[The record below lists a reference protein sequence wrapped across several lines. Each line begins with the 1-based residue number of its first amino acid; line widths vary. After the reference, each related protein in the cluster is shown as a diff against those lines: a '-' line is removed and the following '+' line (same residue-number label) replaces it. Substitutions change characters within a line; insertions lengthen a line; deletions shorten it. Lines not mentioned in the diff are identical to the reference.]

1 MALHVYVGACMHA
14 SLLLLSLPPSL
25 PLPPSISPSPSPSFS
40 PTPHH
45 HPPPQIMISLP
56 VLFLSQEVLRNADRF
71 DPWAVN
77 KKGFSAVDLAR
88 DFNYPELADYIREK
102 LPGIIYY

>member
-1 MALHVYVGACMHA
+1 VHA
-14 SLLLLSLPPSL
+14 SLLLLSLPPFR
-25 PLPPSISPSPSPSFS
+25 SPSPPPLPASPPH
-40 PTPHH
+40 PTTTHTLYL
-45 HPPPQIMISLP
+45 ISLS
-56 VLFLSQEVLRNADRF
+56 VSFLSQEVLRNADRF

-102 LPGIIYY
+102 LPGIIYC

>member
-1 MALHVYVGACMHA
+1 MHA

-25 PLPPSISPSPSPSFS
+25 SPSLPLPLPPH
-40 PTPHH
+40 PTTT
-45 HPPPQIMISLP
+45 HPRYLISLP
-56 VLFLSQEVLRNADRF
+56 LSFLSQEVLRNADRF